1 MKIYV
6 TIAVVVV
13 VLLIVSKGFKTKLC
27 LVDCRWYLQ
36 KARLP
41 KKDKADV
48 EFFFMV
54 YSVVQNSCTLV
65 SYHTLCHILYM
76 HQSPSQVWLPVRISF
91 SEKLLFFHSV
101 FSIMFSHF
109 LKYHIYLLIYIILYK
124 VLWYEQKICLSFH
137 FPHLSWKL
145 TKILKY
151 AQVTSCVRSVLHIT
165 EWKKVSLSL
174 KGNKIYEPSIWQ
186 IYIHLV

>member
-65 SYHTLCHILYM
+65 LYHTLCHILYM
-76 HQSPSQVWLPVRISF
+76 HQSPSQVWLHVRISF
-91 SEKLLFFHSV
+91 SEKLHFFHSV
-101 FSIMFSHF
+101 FSITFSHF
-109 LKYHIYLLIYIILYK
+109 LKYHILISPNLYNIVQGSMIWTKNLLIFSFPP
-124 VLWYEQKICLSFH
+124 CLE
-137 FPHLSWKL
+137 K
-145 TKILKY
+145 
-151 AQVTSCVRSVLHIT
+151 
-165 EWKKVSLSL
+165 
-174 KGNKIYEPSIWQ
+174 
-186 IYIHLV
+186 

>member
-54 YSVVQNSCTLV
+54 YSVVQNSCRIWKNNYFIV
-65 SYHTLCHILYM
+65 STCFF
-76 HQSPSQVWLPVRISF
+76 VF
-91 SEKLLFFHSV
+91 SETEMKSKIEELEETVSDLRKTISSLEERIVKEESDKLVRLPASFVIEYSYSFQQVLQFHPC
-101 FSIMFSHF
+101 FS
-109 LKYHIYLLIYIILYK
+109 KTII
-124 VLWYEQKICLSFH
+124 
-137 FPHLSWKL
+137 
-145 TKILKY
+145 
-151 AQVTSCVRSVLHIT
+151 
-165 EWKKVSLSL
+165 
-174 KGNKIYEPSIWQ
+174 N
-186 IYIHLV
+186 